1 MQVFALGI
9 VSIFDQVLD
18 EMPEAER
25 EGIFKAYIESLDEK
39 PAQYRQD
46 ADKLAELAEACTS
59 ADDLIPDASGSEVC
73 FFTSPDAKP
82 LLHVSSQC
90 SVTDLFAI
98 LQESH
103 DRAYSI
109 AHYET
114 TKQSQLPGKRCVWGC
129 GLLDECDASLHESL
143 TCVNFWHEHF
153 TFVPHVYRMYIA
165 LLILAP
171 ELPAEVHEAMS
182 FPTPHTSPWTYASDI
197 QT

>member
-73 FFTSPDAKP
+73 FLTSPDAKP

-90 SVTDLFAI
+90 SVTDLFA
-98 LQESH
+98 
-103 DRAYSI
+103 
-109 AHYET
+109 
-114 TKQSQLPGKRCVWGC
+114 V
-129 GLLDECDASLHESL
+129 
-143 TCVNFWHEHF
+143 
-153 TFVPHVYRMYIA
+153 
-165 LLILAP
+165 
-171 ELPAEVHEAMS
+171 
-182 FPTPHTSPWTYASDI
+182 
-197 QT
+197 